1 MNDQRKEEAIAL
13 INAELE
19 YHRNEYRKAGID
31 MDPLADVIVR
41 AEEDH
46 VVFIYD
52 GAGNDYFSHN
62 SELTMPR
69 DRLFT
74 ALDEAGFDIE
84 DRNNWSSAVRE
95 A

>member
-31 MDPLADVIVR
+31 
-41 AEEDH
+41 
-46 VVFIYD
+46 
-52 GAGNDYFSHN
+52 
-62 SELTMPR
+62 
-69 DRLFT
+69 
-74 ALDEAGFDIE
+74 IE